1 MRINVNW
8 IIVAAFGQFILG
20 LWAEHGSEPVFKK
33 YLEPVFGFPI
43 SAYWIILFAALL
55 YVYLSNRTTETSQRH
70 EQQVAEL
77 ERKLSEKATAIIAS
91 YDELK
96 TYRAYEKLNLVL
108 DNFVKRHRHV
118 MGVQLY
124 EYSEDEI
131 DDVKYTVRYVT
142 GQVTAEVPLNAVAQ
156 IYYSVPYDLYRHFEE
171 AVSQHQEVEFVQD
184 CEAGLSTLT
193 AEGVAS
199 EHCITFALMILATE
213 SYMVKAKE
221 RAVSLFEAELEQA
234 QEFDEAEKAQIL
246 QSYRRELESE
256 LKFKEYL
263 DDEELENELHDLIRT
278 GLLRGILS
286 EKILH
291 ETSYMFSNNGSNE
304 KKERYYLVKNVAI
317 QEDRNQLFL
326 LTVSPKIKRMDN
338 WSEAITELG
347 NELEK
352 SLRKNGLIE

>member
-8 IIVAAFGQFILG
+8 IILAAVFQFILG
-20 LWAEHGSEPVFKK
+20 LWAEHGSESVFKR
-33 YLEPVFGFPI
+33 YLEPVFSLSIPMH
-43 SAYWIILFAALL
+43 YIIMITALL
-55 YVYLSNRTTETSQRH
+55 YVYLSNRTVDTLQRH
-70 EQQVAEL
+70 EQQVADL

-108 DNFVKRHRHV
+108 DNFVKRHRHI

-131 DDVKYTVRYVT
+131 DDVKFTVRYVT
-142 GQVTAEVPLNAVAQ
+142 GQVTAEVPLNAIAQ
-156 IYYSVPYDLYRHFEE
+156 IYYSLPYDLYRQFEN
-171 AVSQHQEVEFVQD
+171 AVAQNLEVDFVQD
-184 CEAGLSTLT
+184 CEAGLSILS
-193 AEGVAS
+193 ADDVSS

-213 SYMVKAKE
+213 SYMMKAKDH
-221 RAVSLFEAELEQA
+221 AVSVLKAELEQS
-234 QEFDEAEKAQIL
+234 QEFDETEQRQIL
-246 QSYRRELESE
+246 QGYRSELEAE

-263 DDEELENELHDLIRT
+263 NNGELENELHDLIRT

-286 EKILH
+286 EKVLRVA
-291 ETSYMFSNNGSNE
+291 SYIFSNNGSNE
-304 KKERYYLVKNVAI
+304 KKERYYLVKNLAI

-326 LTVSPKIKRMDN
+326 LTVSPKVKRLDN
-338 WSEAITELG
+338 WAEAINELG